1 MDTGP
6 LASAVPKLGLVPF
19 EDRFL
24 KEINSAMTGE
34 ATD

>member
-6 LASAVPKLGLVPF
+6 VTSGVPELGLVPF